1 MTSLFTKII
10 QWEIPSYK
18 VYEDHQIYAFLT
30 IEPHRL
36 GHTLVV
42 PKMKVGD
49 ILELPDEIYLHMMDV
64 AKNVL
69 APAIKKATLSLRI
82 GFLVEGFGVTDHAH
96 LHLIPLMASGDMST
110 TSAHTE
116 APENMT
122 LIAEKIRSYLL

>member
-1 MTSLFTKII
+1 
-10 QWEIPSYK
+10 
-18 VYEDHQIYAFLT
+18 
-30 IEPHRL
+30 
-36 GHTLVV
+36 
-42 PKMKVGD
+42 MKVGD